1 MRGRA
6 DARAA
11 ALFYIAAMSLRT
23 AQELLHGAVTSSII
37 GCMQEVHGELG
48 FGYREHIYSLALEQ
62 LLVAKGHRV
71 VREVAIMVHFRGQP
85 LARQVLDMVVD
96 RKVAVEVKTGEP
108 LRNNA
113 TGQLFGYLCATTLEV
128 GLVLHFGREARAH
141 RVFFENKFKRHLAK
155 RSRNGG

>member
-1 MRGRA
+1 
-6 DARAA
+6 
-11 ALFYIAAMSLRT
+11 MSRRT

-37 GCMQEVHGELG
+37 GCMQEVHSELG

-71 VREVAIMVHFRGQP
+71 DREVAVMVYFRGEP
-85 LARQVLDMVVD
+85 LATQVLDMVVD
-96 RKVAVEVKTGEP
+96 RKVAVEVKTGEA

-128 GLVLHFGREARAH
+128 GLVLHFGRNATAH
-141 RVFFENKFKRHLAK
+141 RVFFENKFKKHLQNDRESADEIL
-155 RSRNGG
+155 